1 MRNKRVESF
10 LFGLYH
16 LKSVIIASPWRIK
29 ACSVQRRTKTKTR
42 DVESSVLQHLVWEN
56 SLSERHC
63 VINLLFSATG
73 VCTWREERLY
83 MRPGVAYSAFLRSA
97 SILDRSSIGVGF
109 YIR

>member
-1 MRNKRVESF
+1 MRNKRIESF

-73 VCTWREERLY
+73 RVHVE
-83 MRPGVAYSAFLRSA
+83 GGA
-97 SILDRSSIGVGF
+97 SVHEAWGSVFCIPSISLNT
-109 YIR
+109 